1 MLFLVLALAVAVLL
15 LTIGMTL
22 YNGLVRLRQRVRGAF
37 AQIDVQLRRRHD
49 LIPALVETAKGY
61 LQHERETLEAVI
73 AARSQA
79 VSAERAA
86 SDNPGD
92 PAAMGLL
99 QQAEAAFSGAI
110 GRLLAVSEAYPELR
124 ADAQM
129 RELHEELTST
139 ENRIAFSRQ
148 HYNDAVERYNVA
160 CESVPSVWIAGP
172 FGFRQAAML
181 DAPAETRA
189 APVVSF
195 S

>member
-1 MLFLVLALAVAVLL
+1 MLPLVLTLAVVALL
-15 LTIGMTL
+15 LAIGMTL

-49 LIPALVETAKGY
+49 LIPSLVETAKGY
-61 LQHERETLEAVI
+61 LKHERETLEAVI
-73 AARSQA
+73 AARSRA

-86 SDNPGD
+86 SQNPGD
-92 PAAMGLL
+92 PAAMGLM

-110 GRLLAVSEAYPELR
+110 GRLMAVAEAYPDLR

-129 RELHEELTST
+129 KELHEELTST
-139 ENRIAFSRQ
+139 ENRIAFARQ

-160 CESVPSVWIAGP
+160 CEAVPSAWVAGP
-172 FGFRQAAML
+172 FGFRQAAMFE
-181 DAPAETRA
+181 APAETRE
-189 APVVSF
+189 APAVSF